1 MKLNVPNIITISR
14 IVVTPVFF
22 WMFLHQ
28 NGIISALSCVLFLI
42 AALSDYFD
50 GWYARKYNEV
60 SSYGEFIDPL
70 ADKIFI
76 GSAFIAMAILN
87 IIPWFMV
94 WIVIS
99 RDIIATLL
107 RQMAIKKNT
116 VMKTSR
122 SAKYKTVYQFTFIA
136 YVQTLIFAKGTGFFD
151 IPFESLNDLIYSD
164 LTWWAMFLVTLF
176 TLYTLIE
183 YIIKNKLM
191 FK

>member
-122 SAKYKTVYQFTFIA
+122 SAKYKTVYQFIFIF

-151 IPFESLNDLIYSD
+151 IPVESLNDLIYSD